1 MSLRFLLPACLVLA
15 CLPSELGGMAT
26 AWAQQAT
33 TPSALTV
40 PELTPAEAQRALS
53 VLQDPA
59 QRARLIETLQ
69 TIAKAA
75 GPVPAEAASA
85 REAVSA
91 AAPTA
96 ALKTEAGKPVAV
108 ALKPDSLAAQI
119 GSRLTELPQRLGE
132 DISTALRT
140 MPDLYLL

>member
-75 GPVPAEAASA
+75 GPVPAEAAS
-85 REAVSA
+85 V
-91 AAPTA
+91 
-96 ALKTEAGKPVAV
+96 
-108 ALKPDSLAAQI
+108 
-119 GSRLTELPQRLGE
+119 LTS
-132 DISTALRT
+132 STGVYRRRSS
-140 MPDLYLL
+140 PFDYKRKCSEIVH

>member
-1 MSLRFLLPACLVLA
+1 
-15 CLPSELGGMAT
+15 MAT
-26 AWAQQAT
+26 AWAEQAT

-85 REAVSA
+85 REAESA
-91 AAPTA
+91 PRQP
-96 ALKTEAGKPVAV
+96 LPSK
-108 ALKPDSLAAQI
+108 LKP
-119 GSRLTELPQRLGE
+119 GNRWRSR
-132 DISTALRT
+132 
-140 MPDLYLL
+140 